1 MSWYKSGSDAF
12 AFRTAIA
19 VDGTGAGAG
28 SINVTVTIPSDH
40 SLFWDNVQSDGDDVR
55 FTQSDGS
62 TVLVYER
69 TTWDYANRSALFK
82 ITAFNLASAGDM
94 GNLWMY
100 FGNSTV
106 ASGSTVY
113 AGIGALQTGQIIT
126 SGITGQSLVIE
137 PGSVQGETTARYQL
151 QKTPDE
157 SVFVWVLVNLSTR
170 DTLFNGYF
178 YAEEIQYADVVA
190 DDSNVTV
197 AMTDLR
203 LFTNRQGFAFLRVK
217 VSGGA
222 DLDTD
227 TVRITVGTTNSRV
240 GQALVNVTV
249 KTL

>member
-1 MSWYKSGSDAF
+1 MSWYKSGSDTF
-12 AFRTAIA
+12 GFRTGVA
-19 VDGTGAGAG
+19 VDGTGLVTTL
-28 SINVTVTIPSDH
+28 NVTVTVPPDH
-40 SLFWDNVQSDGDDVR
+40 ALFWDNVQSDGDDVR
-55 FTQSDGS
+55 FTQSDGM
-62 TVLVYER
+62 TVLAYER

-82 ITAFNLASAGDM
+82 VTAFNLASAGDM

-106 ASGSTVY
+106 SSGSTAY
-113 AGIGALQTGQIIT
+113 GGGALQTGQIIVSGPT
-126 SGITGQSLVIE
+126 SQDLIVE
-137 PGSVQGETTARYQL
+137 PGSLQGETSPRYQL

-157 SVFVWVLVNLSTR
+157 SVFVWVLVNLATR

-178 YAEEIQYADVVA
+178 YGEEIQYADVVA
-190 DDSNVTV
+190 DDANVTV

-217 VSGGA
+217 ISGGA

-227 TVRITVGTTNSRV
+227 TVRITVGTTNSRI

-249 KTL
+249 KAL

>member
-1 MSWYKSGSDAF
+1 MSWYKSGSNAF
-12 AFRTAIA
+12 GFRTAIA

-28 SINVTVTIPSDH
+28 SVNVTVTVPSDH
-40 SLFWDNVQSDGDDVR
+40 SAFWDNVQADGDDVR

-62 TVLVYER
+62 TVLAYER
-69 TTWDYANRSALFK
+69 TTWDYANRSAVFK

-106 ASGSTVY
+106 SSGSTAY
-113 AGIGALQTGQIIT
+113 GGGALQTGQIIV
-126 SGITGQSLVIE
+126 SGPTIQDLVVE
-137 PGSVQGETTARYQL
+137 PGSLQGETSPRYQL

-157 SVFVWVLVNLSTR
+157 SVFVWVDVPLSTR
-170 DTLFNGYF
+170 STLFNGYF
-178 YAEEIQYADVVA
+178 YAEEIQYADVSA

-197 AMTDLR
+197 AMSELR
-203 LFTNRQGFAFLRVK
+203 LFTNEKGFAQLRVK

-227 TVRITVGTTNSRV
+227 IVRVTVGTTNSRV
-240 GQALVNVTV
+240 GQALVSVTV
-249 KTL
+249 KAL

>member
-1 MSWYKSGSDAF
+1 MSWYKSGSDTF
-12 AFRTAIA
+12 GFRTAIA
-19 VDGTGAGAG
+19 VDGTGLLTT
-28 SINVTVTIPSDH
+28 INVTVTVPPDH

-62 TVLVYER
+62 TALAYER
-69 TTWDYANRSALFK
+69 TTWDYANRSAVFK
-82 ITAFNLASAGDM
+82 ITALNIASAGDM

-100 FGNSTV
+100 FGNSTI
-106 ASGSTVY
+106 ASGSTAY
-113 AGIGALQTGQIIT
+113 GGGTLQTGQIIT

-137 PGSVQGETTARYQL
+137 PGSLQGETTARYQL
-151 QKTPDE
+151 QKTPAE

-190 DDSNVTV
+190 DDANVTV

-217 VSGGA
+217 ISGGA
-222 DLDTD
+222 DTDTD
-227 TVRITVGTTNSRV
+227 TVRITVGTTNSRI

>member
-12 AFRTAIA
+12 GFRTAIA

-28 SINVTVTIPSDH
+28 SVNVTVTVPSDH

-69 TTWDYANRSALFK
+69 TTWDYANKSAVFK
-82 ITAFNLASAGDM
+82 ITAFSLGSAGDM

-100 FGNSTV
+100 FGNSTI
-106 ASGSTVY
+106 ASGSTAY
-113 AGIGALQTGQIIT
+113 GGGARQTGQIIT
-126 SGITGQSLVIE
+126 SGLTGQSLVIE
-137 PGSVQGETTARYQL
+137 PGSLQGETTARYQI
-151 QKTPDE
+151 QKTPAE
-157 SVFVWVLVNLSTR
+157 SVFVWVQVNLSTR

-190 DDSNVTV
+190 DDANVTV
-197 AMTDLR
+197 AMADLR
-203 LFTNRQGFAFLRVK
+203 MFTDRLGFALLRVK
-217 VSGGA
+217 ISGGS
-222 DLDTD
+222 DTDTD
-227 TVRITVGTTNSRV
+227 TVRITVGTTNSV
-240 GQALVNVTV
+240 VSQALVNVTV